1 MKKLLL
7 LILTIVTTILFYNC
21 KKSETPT
28 PTSSQ
33 WTFKGITYKGL
44 ITGYDDTT
52 SISFAHIVSVDAAS
66 NSLSVNFYSHP
77 VGNSDYTVINNSTLN
92 TDTDCLVQVVVN
104 NVSYT
109 STGIG
114 GGKVSVTISAGKLT
128 ATFNNIPVA
137 NGSTTLNVSGTLIQ

>member
-1 MKKLLL
+1 MKKLLIL
-7 LILTIVTTILFYNC
+7 VLTIVTAILFYGC
-21 KKSETPT
+21 KKNETVA

-33 WTFKGITYKGL
+33 WTFKGTAYQGIITS
-44 ITGYDDTT
+44 YDDTT

-77 VGNSDYTVINNSTLN
+77 AGNSDYTIINNSTLT

-104 NVSYT
+104 NVAYT
-109 STGIG
+109 STGVG
-114 GGKVSVTISAGKLT
+114 GGKVSVTISGGKLT